1 MCTLRHRYW
10 VIGRSLICTFLADA
24 TKNAAICLVSEE
36 QSLSGYIL
44 KYFGKI
50 AKCYRFGRGV
60 ERDLKKAEYYE
71 QEAEKAGND
80 DALWMRD
87 QQYLLNI
94 LK

>member
-1 MCTLRHRYW
+1 M
-10 VIGRSLICTFLADA
+10 
-24 TKNAAICLVSEE
+24 
-36 QSLSGYIL
+36 
-44 KYFGKI
+44 GKI

-60 ERDLKKAEYYE
+60 ERVLKKAEYYE